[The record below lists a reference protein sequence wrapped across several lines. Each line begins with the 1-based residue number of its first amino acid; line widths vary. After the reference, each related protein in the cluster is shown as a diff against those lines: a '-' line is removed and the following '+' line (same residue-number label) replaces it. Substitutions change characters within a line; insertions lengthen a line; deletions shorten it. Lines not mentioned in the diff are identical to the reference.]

1 MKKSV
6 IYILLIFCFMIF
18 WNACIVALVD
28 YSGQDRFSSGDDFQ
42 RSVAFPPGGN
52 FSLSNFDGNIE
63 ISGWEDE
70 AVEVFADKIIP
81 QPDRPRIQLM
91 HWERKTPKIN
101 FDSFENNVIIK
112 TQALDREGADCIV
125 DYFVSVPHSINLKD
139 ILARDGIVAIS
150 DIYGDVTVELRFGEI
165 NVDNFSGSLNA
176 SLVEGVIGASL
187 YDLREQDKINLNV
200 KEGDIIL
207 YLQTEVN
214 AQIEGYLPNGEIF
227 SEFDFEKE
235 PSEGRISAQIGEKG
249 ASISLT
255 AMNGDISIKKI
266 K

>member
-6 IYILLIFCFMIF
+6 IYILSIFSFMIF
-18 WNACIVALVD
+18 WNACLVAIVD
-28 YSGQDRFSSGDDFQ
+28 YSGQERFFSGDDFQ
-42 RSVAFPPGGN
+42 RTVAFLPGGN

-63 ISGWEDE
+63 ISGWENE
-70 AVEVFADKIIP
+70 EVEVYADKIIP
-81 QPDRPRIQLM
+81 RSDRPRIQLI
-91 HWERKTPKIN
+91 HKERKTPKIDFN
-101 FDSFENNVIIK
+101 SFENNVSIK

-125 DYFVSVPHSINLKD
+125 DYSISVPHSINLKD
-139 ILARDGIVAIS
+139 ILARDGIVSIS
-150 DIYGDVTVELRFGEI
+150 DIYGDITVELRSGEI

-200 KEGDIIL
+200 KEGDLIL

-214 AQIEGYLPNGEIF
+214 AQIEVYIPNGEIL
-227 SEFDFEKE
+227 SEFEFKKE
-235 PSEGRISAQIGEKG
+235 PSEGRISLQIGEKG

-255 AMNGDISIKKI
+255 AMNGDIHIRKI

>member
-1 MKKSV
+1 MKKN
-6 IYILLIFCFMIF
+6 IFYILLIFCFVIF
-18 WNACIVALVD
+18 WNACLVTMVD
-28 YSGQDRFSSGDDFQ
+28 YSGQERFSSVDAFQ
-42 RSVAFPPGGN
+42 KSVDFPPGGN

-63 ISGWEDE
+63 ISGWENE
-70 AVEVFADKIIP
+70 EVEVYADKIIP
-81 QPDRPRIQLM
+81 KPDRPRIQLL
-91 HWERKTPKIN
+91 HKERQTQKIN
-101 FDSFENNVIIK
+101 FDSFENNVSIK
-112 TQALDREGADCIV
+112 TQALDREGANCIV

-139 ILARDGIVAIS
+139 ILARDGIISIS
-150 DIYGDVTVELRFGEI
+150 DIYGDVTVELRSGEI

-187 YDLREQDKINLNV
+187 YDLREKDKINLNV

-214 AQIEGYLPNGEIF
+214 AQIEGYFPNGEIF
-227 SEFDFEKE
+227 IEFDFKKE
-235 PSEGRISAQIGEKG
+235 PREGRISGQIGEKG

-255 AMNGDISIKKI
+255 AMNGDIHIRKI

>member
-1 MKKSV
+1 MKKSI
-6 IYILLIFCFMIF
+6 IYILLIFCFLIF
-18 WNACIVALVD
+18 LNACIVGIVD
-28 YSGQDRFSSGDDFQ
+28 YSGQERFSSRDAFQ
-42 RSVAFPPGGN
+42 KSVDFPPGGN

-63 ISGWEDE
+63 ISGWENE
-70 AVEVFADKIIP
+70 EVEVYADRIIP
-81 QPDRPRIQLM
+81 RPDRPWIQLM
-91 HWERKTPKIN
+91 HWDRQTPKIN

-139 ILARDGIVAIS
+139 ILARDGIVSIF
-150 DIYGDVTVELRFGEI
+150 DLYGDVTVELRSGEI

-214 AQIEGYLPNGEIF
+214 AQIEGYFPNGEIF
-227 SEFDFEKE
+227 NEFGFKKE

-255 AMNGDISIKKI
+255 AMNGDIHIRKI

>member
-1 MKKSV
+1 MKKNI
-6 IYILLIFCFMIF
+6 IYILWLFCFMIF
-18 WNACIVALVD
+18 LNACIVAIVD
-28 YSGQDRFSSGDDFQ
+28 DSRQERFSSGYDFQ
-42 RSVAFPPGGN
+42 RSIDFPPGGN

-63 ISGWEDE
+63 ISGWENE
-70 AVEVFADKIIP
+70 EVEVYADKIIP
-81 QPDRPRIQLM
+81 QQDRPRIQLM
-91 HWERKTPKIN
+91 HWERQIPKIN
-101 FDSFENNVIIK
+101 FDSFENNVIVK
-112 TQALDREGADCIV
+112 TQALDKEGADCIV

-139 ILARDGIVAIS
+139 ILARDGIVSIS
-150 DIYGDVTVELRFGEI
+150 DIYGDVTVELRSGEI

-176 SLVEGVIGASL
+176 ALVEGFIGASL

-214 AQIEGYLPNGEIF
+214 AQIEGHFPNGEIF
-227 SEFDFEKE
+227 SEFGFKKE

-249 ASISLT
+249 ASILVT
-255 AMNGDISIKKI
+255 AMNGDIRIKKI

>member
-1 MKKSV
+1 MKKN
-6 IYILLIFCFMIF
+6 ILYILLIFCFVIF
-18 WNACIVALVD
+18 WNACLVTIVD
-28 YSGQDRFSSGDDFQ
+28 YSGQERFSSVDAFQ
-42 RSVAFPPGGN
+42 KSVDFPPGGN

-63 ISGWEDE
+63 ISGWENE
-70 AVEVFADKIIP
+70 EVEVYADKIIP
-81 QPDRPRIQLM
+81 KPDRPRIQLL
-91 HWERKTPKIN
+91 HKERQTQKIN
-101 FDSFENNVIIK
+101 FDSFENNVSIK
-112 TQALDREGADCIV
+112 TQALDREGANCIV

-139 ILARDGIVAIS
+139 ILARDGIISIS
-150 DIYGDVTVELRFGEI
+150 DIYGDVTVELRSGEI

-187 YDLREQDKINLNV
+187 YDLREKDKINLNV

-214 AQIEGYLPNGEIF
+214 AQIEGYFPNGEIF
-227 SEFDFEKE
+227 IEFDFKKE
-235 PSEGRISAQIGEKG
+235 PREGRISGQIGEKG

-255 AMNGDISIKKI
+255 AMNGDIHIRKI

>member
-1 MKKSV
+1 MKKSI
-6 IYILLIFCFMIF
+6 IYILLIFCFVIF
-18 WNACIVALVD
+18 WNACFVTIVD
-28 YSGQDRFSSGDDFQ
+28 YSGQEKFSSRDVFQ
-42 RSVAFPPGGN
+42 KSVDFPPGGN

-63 ISGWEDE
+63 ISGWENE
-70 AVEVFADKIIP
+70 EVEVYADRIIP

-91 HWERKTPKIN
+91 HWERQTPKIN

-112 TQALDREGADCIV
+112 TQAPDREGADCIV

-139 ILARDGIVAIS
+139 ILARDGIVSIS
-150 DIYGDVTVELRFGEI
+150 DIYGDVTVELRSGEI

-214 AQIEGYLPNGEIF
+214 AQIDGYFPNGEIF
-227 SEFDFEKE
+227 SEFGFKKE

-249 ASISLT
+249 ASILLT
-255 AMNGDISIKKI
+255 AMNGDIHIRKI

>member
-28 YSGQDRFSSGDDFQ
+28 YSGQDRFSLGDDFQ

-139 ILARDGIVAIS
+139 ILARDGIVSIY